1 MPVAGHGQQHTKRLA
16 PQNGVDAMPDTIE
29 YAPEL
34 IGAVVGVV
42 LSLAASYVPRFR
54 EAWAQLA
61 PDTKRGYMAVMI
73 AAFGV
78 LIYVLACSGSG
89 FWVACPAGGAW
100 RLLSIIVSALIAN
113 QAIYPITPQ
122 TTDVK
127 TVKEVRKQFDKYVGQ
142 G

>member
-1 MPVAGHGQQHTKRLA
+1 MPE
-16 PQNGVDAMPDTIE
+16 TIE

-54 EAWAQLA
+54 EAWAALE

-73 AAFGV
+73 TAFGV

-100 RLLSIIVSALIAN
+100 RLLSIIISALIAN

-127 TVKEVRKQFDKYVGQ
+127 TVKAVRNQYDRFVGQ